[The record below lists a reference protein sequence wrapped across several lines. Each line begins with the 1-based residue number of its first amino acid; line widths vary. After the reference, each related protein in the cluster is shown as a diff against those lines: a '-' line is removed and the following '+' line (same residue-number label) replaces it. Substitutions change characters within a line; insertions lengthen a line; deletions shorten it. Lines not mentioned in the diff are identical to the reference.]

1 MDDLLPFGSRPY
13 LVFLGLM
20 IFSRGMDFLSTW
32 VATPNLV
39 LEGNPIAKKLGWK
52 WGALVNVGLCLAFA
66 FYAVTA
72 IVICTTS
79 LLVAARNF
87 HHAWLMRSL
96 GEHSYRSFIAHQLE
110 TTGVGI
116 YLVCVL
122 AQSALTALIG
132 AALVYFSD
140 NVLIPFSIGMGM
152 VAYAVAVT
160 FYSTL
165 SVWRI
170 RRRSD

>member
-52 WGALVNVGLCLAFA
+52 WGAIVNLALCLAFA

-96 GEHSYRSFIAHQLE
+96 GEHSYRSFISHQLE
-110 TTGVGI
+110 TTGIGI
-116 YLVCVL
+116 YLWCIF
-122 AQSALTALIG
+122 AQAALTALIG
-132 AALVYFSD
+132 AALVIFAED
-140 NVLIPFSIGMGM
+140 QLIPFSIGMGLI
-152 VAYAVAVT
+152 AYSVAVA

-170 RRRSD
+170 RRRS